1 VFTLKEKLK
10 ALVKDQRGISVVEA
24 LLYTGVIAGVT
35 YFAVTQLGSPLKSGA
50 SSLGNDVKTKMAP
63 SWSS

>member
-1 VFTLKEKLK
+1 LRWFKEFWE
-10 ALVKDQRGISVVEA
+10 DQRGISVVEA

-50 SSLGNDVKTKMAP
+50 SSLGNDVKTRMEP